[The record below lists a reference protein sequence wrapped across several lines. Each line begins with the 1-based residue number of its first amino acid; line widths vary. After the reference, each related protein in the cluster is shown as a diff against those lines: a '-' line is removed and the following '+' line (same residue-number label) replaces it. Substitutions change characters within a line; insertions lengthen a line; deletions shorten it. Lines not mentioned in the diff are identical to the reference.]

1 MEEEKP
7 KFEKILKDEKHL
19 NRKYSPINNTFMT
32 NFNKGKDILN
42 DNIDLKYN
50 QLGVVEKYGLIYF
63 YNESG
68 IYFMENSKLKY
79 LKIEENKD
87 LSYTNL
93 FYFKCENIFNVFQIE
108 NEDNIYLVICT
119 KNLEEYSFLFYMVNP
134 I

>member
-50 QLGVVEKYGLIYF
+50 
-63 YNESG
+63 
-68 IYFMENSKLKY
+68 
-79 LKIEENKD
+79 
-87 LSYTNL
+87 
-93 FYFKCENIFNVFQIE
+93 
-108 NEDNIYLVICT
+108 
-119 KNLEEYSFLFYMVNP
+119 
-134 I
+134 